1 MTSTQMVERASLPA
15 EGQEQLIYW
24 PTLSTDEQAFVAAYV
39 ENSYSVKLTADAL
52 GWGSARCSALLK
64 RPHVRRAVKE
74 VQESIGEIDF
84 LNESWVKAQ
93 LLRLMPMVMGDE
105 PVPMVTSQ
113 GDQVE
118 MCTFKPEIA
127 MRIVEYVAPKK
138 TGSQLTIN
146 QVNVEEMNGNRLSQL
161 AERLVA
167 LQSKVRSNTITVD
180 AQFTQEN

>member
-93 LLRLMPMVMGDE
+93 LLRLMPMV
-105 PVPMVTSQ
+105 TSQ